1 MKAWISSSA
10 GGGLVASPLISA
22 LDHGFT
28 VGDGVFETVKISNG
42 KAVLLE
48 RHLLRL
54 QNSSAKMQMQIPGF
68 DDLKTACLEV
78 LLQPEVS
85 KVKLGRLRITVSSG
99 PSELGSNRGNDWT
112 LVIVFAPSSAWPESA
127 KVIISDVMR
136 NELSPLAG
144 AKTTSYA
151 ENVLALKKA
160 HDQNASEAILLNL
173 VGNVAEGTG
182 SNIFMV
188 KNGTVLTPP
197 ETDGILAGITR
208 NAVIESIPE
217 NIRFSELSFTKA
229 ELLNADEVFLTSST
243 RDIQP
248 VTQIDNKIFPIGP
261 ITLELMKTFDEWLDK
276 NYE

>member
-1 MKAWISSSA
+1 MKAWISSSE

-22 LDHGFT
+22 FDHGFT
-28 VGDGVFETVKISNG
+28 VGDGVFETVKIANG

-48 RHLLRL
+48 RHLRRL
-54 QNSSAKMQMQIPGF
+54 QNSSEKMQMQIPDF
-68 DDLKTACLEV
+68 DYLKSACLEV

-85 KVKLGRLRITVSSG
+85 KAKLGRIRITVSSG
-99 PSELGSNRGNDWT
+99 PSEIGSKRGKDWT
-112 LVIVFAPSSAWPESA
+112 LVIVFAPYSAWPESA

-136 NELSPLAG
+136 NQLSPLAG

-160 HDQNASEAILLNL
+160 HDQNASEAVLLNL
-173 VGNVAEGTG
+173 DGNVAEGTG
-182 SNIFMV
+182 SNIFIV

-197 ETDGILAGITR
+197 ESDGILAGIAR

-217 NIRFSELSFTKA
+217 HIRFSELSFTK
-229 ELLNADEVFLTSST
+229 EDLLNADEVFLTSST

-248 VTQIDNKIFPIGP
+248 VTQIDNKIFSIGP